1 MNQDNENHEC
11 AYCDC
16 ENEATEYNTA
26 LEAWVCDAHVDGGGG
41 DSGYCSRDCKLG
53 YDCDGS
59 C

>member
-41 DSGYCSRDCKLG
+41 DSGYCSRDCKL
-53 YDCDGS
+53 
-59 C
+59 